1 MNLDT
6 NLKNNDNNISIENIL
21 ENKKLEINNEHM
33 NSIIEYEDNEDN
45 EENEGED
52 QNEELSEEFTEI
64 GNDNNSSSKERT
76 NAKKKNTNVI
86 KKF

>member
-1 MNLDT
+1 MNSDT

-45 EENEGED
+45 EENKGED
-52 QNEELSEEFTEI
+52 QIKELNQEFTEI
-64 GNDNNSSSKERT
+64 GNDNN
-76 NAKKKNTNVI
+76 
-86 KKF
+86 